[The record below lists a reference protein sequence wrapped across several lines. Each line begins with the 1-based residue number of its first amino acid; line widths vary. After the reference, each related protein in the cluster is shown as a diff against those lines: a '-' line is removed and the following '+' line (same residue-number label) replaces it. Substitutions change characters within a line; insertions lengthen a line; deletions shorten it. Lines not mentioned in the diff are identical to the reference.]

1 MSARSLL
8 AIRVVLLALAGGACA
23 AAEWLGHVRGATV
36 TSRFVCPMH
45 PDVEA
50 SRPGAC
56 PICRMQLEPAAARDP
71 PLEPS
76 TFRVYDFVRRR
87 GFGQEVRGA
96 AHVEDDGA
104 VTALVYKDILPTLTA
119 DEKGVF
125 SPSAA
130 PAASYEVHPCPES
143 ATAWDRSTARVRFRA
158 DASSRALRAG
168 DVGWLRLAAKPRE
181 ATAVPYS
188 AILEDANGPYV
199 LVASGDGRALARR
212 SIEVGR
218 VVGGAAIV
226 LSGLRLRERVLV
238 EGAFFVDAERE
249 LHHEASLELSP

>member
-1 MSARSLL
+1 MSARSVL

-23 AAEWLGHVRGATV
+23 CAVWLGHARGTTV

-45 PDVEA
+45 PDVVA
-50 SRPGAC
+50 SGPGTC
-56 PICRMQLEPAAARDP
+56 PICRMQLEPAAARESGV
-71 PLEPS
+71 EPS

-96 AHVEDDGA
+96 AHVEEDGA
-104 VTALVYKDILPTLTA
+104 VMALVYKDVLPSLTA
-119 DEKGVF
+119 DERGVF

-130 PAASYEVHPCPES
+130 PATSYAVHPCPES

-158 DASSRALRAG
+158 GASSPPPRAG

-181 ATAVPYS
+181 ATTVPYS
-188 AILEDANGPYV
+188 AILEDASGPYV

-212 SIEVGR
+212 PIEVGR
-218 VVGGAAIV
+218 VIGGTAIV

-249 LHHEASLELSP
+249 LNHEASLELSP